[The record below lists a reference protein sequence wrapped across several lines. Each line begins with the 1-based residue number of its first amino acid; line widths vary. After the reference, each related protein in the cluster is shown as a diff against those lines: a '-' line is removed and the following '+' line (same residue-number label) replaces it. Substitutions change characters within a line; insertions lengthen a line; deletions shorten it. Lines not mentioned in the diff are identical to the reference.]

1 LIKLTSMVV
10 VISGKALLIHY
21 LLVLLVSSFTKL
33 THVKGFDLGDLI
45 FDFPPIR
52 DPVPNDYDYEP
63 SPGPRVIE
71 PRLQLWPP
79 PPPKQS
85 PPPPPKQSPPPPSTD
100 SFFIPPFVI
109 PPIDIPPLIPL
120 LPGIPS
126 IIGPIT
132 SSQLSPPLLK
142 SPPSPSQCK
151 PSQPDKSIKLTPPPP
166 AKQPPPPQAPSPS
179 PARQPTK
186 APVKAPF
193 PSPARQPTP
202 PPVKPP
208 FPSPARQP
216 TPPPVKPPFPSP
228 ARQPTPPPV
237 KPPSPSRPPP
247 PSKKSPPPAPPPPSI
262 ANPPIMAPSPS
273 PAPHPPVI
281 ITPFPSSPVAKPPLI
296 PRRPVK
302 PILPPSLPAV
312 KTLTV
317 NGVVY
322 CKPCNSYGVPNLLNA
337 TPLQGA
343 SARLVCYNGKN
354 AIVQSAITDKN
365 GEFRI
370 TPKSLI
376 GADIGNCKIY
386 LVKSLNPTCNV
397 PTNFNGGKTGALLQ
411 HVGPPKPPIVT
422 PAVLVPVQPPM
433 SDLYGVGPFIFEAS
447 SKIPCAMHRKL

>member
-1 LIKLTSMVV
+1 MAV
-10 VISGKALLIHY
+10 VISGKALLTHY
-21 LLVLLVSSFTKL
+21 LLVLLVSSFIKL
-33 THVKGFDLGDLI
+33 THVKGFDFGDLLPQ
-45 FDFPPIR
+45 FPHSADGHTPY
-52 DPVPNDYDYEP
+52 DYDYES
-63 SPGPRVIE
+63 SPIPRFIFPPKLHV
-71 PRLQLWPP
+71 WPP
-79 PPPKQS
+79 PPPPPSS
-85 PPPPPKQSPPPPSTD
+85 PPPPPRQSPPPPSTG
-100 SFFIPPFVI
+100 SFFIPPFVV
-109 PPIDIPPLIPL
+109 PPIDIPPL

-126 IIGPIT
+126 IINPMP

-151 PSQPDKSIKLTPPPP
+151 PSPPDKTLKLTPPPP

-179 PARQPTK
+179 PARQPI
-186 APVKAPF
+186 KAPF

-202 PPVKPP
+202 
-208 FPSPARQP
+208 Q
-216 TPPPVKPPFPSP
+216 
-228 ARQPTPPPV
+228 PV

-247 PSKKSPPPAPPPPSI
+247 PPPPSKKSPPPAPPPSI

-281 ITPFPSSPVAKPPLI
+281 IAPFPSSPVAKPPLI

-322 CKPCNSYGVPNLLNA
+322 CKPCNSYGVPNLFNA

-376 GADIGNCKIY
+376 GADIGKCKIY

-411 HVGPPKPPIVT
+411 HVVPPKPPIVT

-433 SDLYGVGPFIFEAS
+433 SDLYGAGPFIFEAS

>member
-1 LIKLTSMVV
+1 MV
-10 VISGKALLIHY
+10 VISGKSLLIHY

-33 THVKGFDLGDLI
+33 THVKGFDLGDL
-45 FDFPPIR
+45 FDFPP
-52 DPVPNDYDYEP
+52 DPFPYNYDYEQ
-63 SPGPRVIE
+63 SPVPRVIE
-71 PRLQLWPP
+71 PRLQVWPP
-79 PPPKQS
+79 PPPS
-85 PPPPPKQSPPPPSTD
+85 PPPPPPPSPPSPPPPKQSPPPPSTD

-109 PPIDIPPLIPL
+109 PPIDIPPLIPPL
-120 LPGIPS
+120 LPVISS
-126 IIGPIT
+126 IINPIT
-132 SSQLSPPLLK
+132 SSPPLLK
-142 SPPSPSQCK
+142 SPSQCK
-151 PSQPDKSIKLTPPPP
+151 PDKSIKLTPPPP
-166 AKQPPPPQAPSPS
+166 AKQPPVKAPPPPPHAPSPS
-179 PARQPTK
+179 PARQPTPP
-186 APVKAPF
+186 PVKAPF

-208 FPSPARQP
+208 
-216 TPPPVKPPFPSP
+216 
-228 ARQPTPPPV
+228 
-237 KPPSPSRPPP
+237 SPSPPP
-247 PSKKSPPPAPPPPSI
+247 PPPPLSKKSPPPAPPPSI

-281 ITPFPSSPVAKPPLI
+281 IAPFPSSPVAKPPVI

-302 PILPPSLPAV
+302 PILPPSPAV

-317 NGVVY
+317 NGIVY

-365 GEFRI
+365 GEFRL

-376 GADIGNCKIY
+376 GADIGKCKVY
-386 LVKSLNPTCNV
+386 LVKSPNPTCNV

-411 HVGPPKPPIVT
+411 HVVPPKPPIVT
-422 PAVLVPVQPPM
+422 PAVIVPVQPPM

-447 SKIPCAMHRKL
+447 SKVPCAMHRKL